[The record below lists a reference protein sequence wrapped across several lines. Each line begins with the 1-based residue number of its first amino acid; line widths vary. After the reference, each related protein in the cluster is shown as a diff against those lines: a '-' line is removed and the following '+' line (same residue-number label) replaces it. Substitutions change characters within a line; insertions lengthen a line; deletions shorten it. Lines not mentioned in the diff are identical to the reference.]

1 MNEKEFPSIIRK
13 TGWFGNQPENFQSHV
28 IKHGFIKE
36 YEQGEIIYNVGDPP
50 GGIFCVLSG
59 SLSVDLS
66 SAIVGPFLAGH
77 VSVGLWIGEGPY
89 LMRTPRVVSLNA
101 RETSRIF
108 CLPLEAMDR
117 IEKLDHTA
125 GRRFGQIAFIHL
137 NSALD
142 IVSILLLP
150 QASARLAATLLRLR
164 DLAQSNVINI
174 SQEDLG
180 KMSNASRNSI
190 NTALGSF
197 AKNGWIKKGP
207 RRIEIVNQ
215 KALSMLLRDA

>member
-1 MNEKEFPSIIRK
+1 
-13 TGWFGNQPENFQSHV
+13 
-28 IKHGFIKE
+28 
-36 YEQGEIIYNVGDPP
+36 
-50 GGIFCVLSG
+50 
-59 SLSVDLS
+59 
-66 SAIVGPFLAGH
+66 
-77 VSVGLWIGEGPY
+77 
-89 LMRTPRVVSLNA
+89 MRTPRVVSLNA

-142 IVSILLLP
+142 IVSLMLLP

-215 KALSMLLRDA
+215 KALFMLLRDA